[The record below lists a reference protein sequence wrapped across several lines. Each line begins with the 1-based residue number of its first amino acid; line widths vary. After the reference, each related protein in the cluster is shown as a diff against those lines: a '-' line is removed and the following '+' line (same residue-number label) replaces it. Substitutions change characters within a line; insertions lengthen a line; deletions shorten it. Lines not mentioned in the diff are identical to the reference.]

1 MDKVHFKYVLNN
13 DSRDYSNRP
22 LLADVVLK
30 HPDWVLIVLEKMSD
44 PENKHSDMSARVLEL
59 ACKGNLS
66 IIFLCLD
73 EFSTLISKLKLDG
86 SIRASAKI
94 IELLMVEYF
103 IKLNPLYIKS
113 LNDNH
118 LEQFTESCFDWMITD
133 KSIAI
138 QAHSMYSLYLLGTKY
153 NWIHTELIQNIKKNL
168 PRASVG
174 YQNRGKKIINA
185 IKTDRILK
193 LY

>member
-1 MDKVHFKYVLNN
+1 MDKVRFRHVLDS

-22 LLADVVLK
+22 LLVDAVLE
-30 HPDWVLIVLEKMSD
+30 HPEWIMIVLEKMSAIN
-44 PENKHSDMSARVLEL
+44 NKNSDMSARVLEL
-59 ACKGNLS
+59 ACKEDLRL
-66 IIFLCLD
+66 IFLCLD
-73 EFSTLISKLKLDG
+73 DFSILISKLKLDG

-103 IKLNPLYIKS
+103 IKLNPIYIKK
-113 LNDNH
+113 LTLNH

-133 KSIAI
+133 KAIAI

-153 NWIHTELIQNIKKNL
+153 NWIHIELVQNIERNL
-168 PRASVG
+168 PQGSTG

-185 IKTDRILK
+185 IKTDRVLK

>member
-1 MDKVHFKYVLNN
+1 MDKIHFIRVLDS

-22 LLADVVLK
+22 LLADAVLE
-30 HPDWVLIVLEKMSD
+30 HPEWTLIVLDKMSAI
-44 PENKHSDMSARVLEL
+44 ENKNSDMSARVLEL
-59 ACKGNLS
+59 ACKEDLRL
-66 IIFLCLD
+66 IFLCLD

-94 IELLMVEYF
+94 IELLCVEYF
-103 IKLNPLYIKS
+103 VKFNPIYIKI
-113 LNDNH
+113 LNDKH

-133 KSIAI
+133 KAIAI

-153 NWIHTELIQNIKKNL
+153 SWIHTELVQNIERNL
-168 PRASVG
+168 LQESAG
-174 YQNRGKKIINA
+174 YQNRGKKIITA